1 MGEGTSAYLFLN
13 TFQDVLME
21 IGGPV
26 LLEIAHLLLW
36 VEN

>member
-1 MGEGTSAYLFLN
+1 MGEGTSVYLFLD
-13 TFQDVLME
+13 TFQDILME
-21 IGGPV
+21 ISGPV